1 MTANAT
7 IAVIGDSSMDRF
19 IARRMLGE
27 AHPGCEVIEFSY
39 AEEAV
44 SYLKSPSRK
53 AIDLILIDINL
64 PRMNGF
70 EFADSFASLYP
81 ELKGHTRVIMVSH
94 SINPA
99 DQERAKAHPAIDS
112 YKTKP
117 LTPGILDVV

>member
-1 MTANAT
+1 MSETST
-7 IAVIGDSSMDRF
+7 IAVIDDSSMDRF
-19 IARRMLGE
+19 IARRILNK

-53 AIDLILIDINL
+53 PIDLILIDINL
-64 PRMNGF
+64 PRMDGF
-70 EFADSFASLYP
+70 EFADNFASLYP
-81 ELKGHTRVIMVSH
+81 ELRGQTRVVMVSH

-99 DQERAKAHPAIDS
+99 DEERAEAHPAIHS